1 MSHTLSNTLSNNK
14 PKTYPTPGGVHPPQ
28 NKSQSTGGPI
38 QQASLPTELVL
49 PLSQHIGAP
58 AKAIVAVGDKVLKG
72 QCIAK
77 ANGNIS
83 AYIHAPSSGDVI
95 AIEPRAIP
103 HASGMQDNCIVIK
116 TDGEDN
122 WCALQGCEDFRLLA
136 PSDLI
141 AQIRL
146 AGITGLGG
154 AGFPTAVKLITSD
167 TQASLNKAIDT
178 LIINGTE
185 CEPYITADDVLMRE
199 RAQQVISGIQILQH
213 IIKPSTSTL
222 IGVENNKP
230 EAIAALEAAIAEAGS
245 EPGASNIT
253 VVSFEGKYPSGGE
266 KQLIQTLTGREV
278 PSGGLPADVGIVC
291 QNVGTV
297 AAIHDAIVLG
307 KPLISRITT
316 VTGQACAQPQNVE
329 VLIGSPI
336 AHVLAQAG
344 FDADACHRL
353 VMGGPMMGFTLTDTS
368 VPIIKATNC
377 LLAASE
383 AELPTP
389 PPAQACIRCGMC
401 AEACPA
407 SLLPQQLYWYARS
420 KEYDK
425 LEELNLFDCIECG
438 ACSYVCPS
446 TIPLVQYY
454 RASKADIREHKAEMH
469 KAEQSKVRFEA
480 RQQRLER
487 EEQEKA
493 DKRAAR
499 QAAAKAKLAA
509 AQTGGEQ
516 ELDPVQAAIARA
528 KAKKAAK
535 VAAAEQ
541 AIATATSETAAT
553 NPAATPTDEAN

>member
-1 MSHTLSNTLSNNK
+1 M

-28 NKSQSTGGPI
+28 NKAQSTSRPI
-38 QQASLPTELVL
+38 QQASLPAELVL
-49 PLSQHIGAP
+49 PLSQHAGAP

-72 QCIAK
+72 QCIAQAK
-77 ANGNIS
+77 GSIS
-83 AYIHAPSSGDVI
+83 AYIHAPSSGEVT

-122 WCALQGCEDFRLLA
+122 WCPLQGCEDFSQLPASELVE
-136 PSDLI
+136 
-141 AQIRL
+141 QIRL

-154 AGFPTAVKLITSD
+154 GGFPTAVKLISSD

-185 CEPYITADDVLMRE
+185 CEPYITADDLLMRE
-199 RAQQVISGIQILQH
+199 RAQQIISGIQILQH
-213 IIKPSTSTL
+213 IIKPSTATL

-230 EAIAALEAAIAEAGS
+230 EAIAALEAAIAEAN
-245 EPGASNIT
+245 ANNIT
-253 VVSFEGKYPSGGE
+253 VVSFAGKYPSGGE
-266 KQLIQTLTGREV
+266 KQLIQILTGREV

-297 AAIHDAIVLG
+297 AAVHDAIVLG

-316 VTGQACAQPQNVE
+316 VTGQACAQPQNFE

-344 FDADACHRL
+344 FDASACQRL
-353 VMGGPMMGFTLTDTS
+353 IMGGPMMGFTLTDTS
-368 VPIIKATNC
+368 VPVIKATNC
-377 LLAASE
+377 LLAATE
-383 AELPTP
+383 AELPSP

-420 KEYDK
+420 KEYEK

-469 KAEQSKVRFEA
+469 KAEQSKARFEA

-493 DKRAAR
+493 EKRAAR

-509 AQTGGEQ
+509 AAQAGGEQ
-516 ELDPVQAAIARA
+516 ELDPVQAAVARA

-535 VAAAEQ
+535 AAAAETE
-541 AIATATSETAAT
+541 AGNSTAKPETK
-553 NPAATPTDEAN
+553 PTDEAN